1 MFKAYKDLNRRLDLE
16 VISGLVKRGDRVLD
30 LGCGDGSFLR
40 HLRDDRGADVLGIE
54 IEPQSVGRC
63 IANGIPV
70 VQRDFN
76 NPLDFLETG
85 SFDLVIL
92 SQTLQ
97 ENNAPDQ
104 LLREIVRIGK
114 LCAVSVIN
122 FAHFSCRFQ
131 LMFRG
136 KMPRTPKLPY
146 HWYNT
151 PNVRLCTIDDFRGLC
166 FELGFTIVEEIPIPV
181 RFPKLS
187 TICPNF
193 FAVGGVFLLKNGKEE
208 K

>member
-1 MFKAYKDLNRRLDLE
+1 MFKAHRDLNRRLDLE
-16 VISGLVKRGDRVLD
+16 VISGLVKEGARVLD

-54 IEPQSVGRC
+54 IDPQSVGRC

-76 NPLDFLETG
+76 KPLDFLETG

-97 ENNAPDQ
+97 ETNAPDR
-104 LLREIVRIGK
+104 LLQEIVRIGK

-131 LMFRG
+131 LMFKG
-136 KMPRTPKLPY
+136 EMPRTPQIPY

-151 PNVRLCTIDDFRGLC
+151 PNIRLCTIDDFRKLC
-166 FELGFTIVEEIPIPV
+166 CELGFAIVEEIPIPA

-187 TICPNF
+187 TIYPNF

>member
-16 VISGLVKRGDRVLD
+16 VISGLVKPGYRVLD

-40 HLRDDRGADVLGIE
+40 RLRDAWGADVLGIE
-54 IEPQSVGRC
+54 IDPQSVSRC

-70 VQRDFN
+70 VQFDFN
-76 NPLDFLETG
+76 KPLNFLEDG

-97 ENNAPDQ
+97 ETNVPDK
-104 LLREIVRIGK
+104 LLQEIVRIGK
-114 LCAVSVIN
+114 LCAVSIIN

-136 KMPRTPKLPY
+136 KMPRTSKLPY
-146 HWYNT
+146 HWYDT
-151 PNVRLCTIDDFRGLC
+151 PNIRLCTIDDFRNLC
-166 FELGFTIVEEIPIPV
+166 RELGFTIVGEIPIPA

-193 FAVGGVFLLKNGKEE
+193 FAVGGVFLLKDGKDG

>member
-16 VISGLVKRGDRVLD
+16 VISGLVKPGDRVLD
-30 LGCGDGSFLR
+30 LGCGDGLFLR

-54 IEPQSVGRC
+54 IDPQSVGRC
-63 IANGIPV
+63 IANGVPV

-97 ENNAPDQ
+97 ETNAPNK
-104 LLREIVRIGK
+104 LLQEIVRIGR

-146 HWYNT
+146 LWYNT
-151 PNVRLCTIDDFRGLC
+151 PNIRLCTIDDFRQLC
-166 FELGFTIVEEIPIPV
+166 
-181 RFPKLS
+181 
-187 TICPNF
+187 
-193 FAVGGVFLLKNGKEE
+193 
-208 K
+208 